1 MLAHDFSQFKS
12 SKMHKRVRDPAARTM
27 VHACAGALACPELV
41 HPFVCLC
48 AGLSRPTT
56 PARLT
61 HLTCARG
68 QWDAQRTA
76 GGGWRRASRLHRLR
90 LLEEIST
97 LLTNVEDNR

>member
-61 HLTCARG
+61 HLTCARPVG
-68 QWDAQRTA
+68 RAADGRRGMAARIASPSIEIA
-76 GGGWRRASRLHRLR
+76 GGD
-90 LLEEIST
+90 IDFT
-97 LLTNVEDNR
+97 YYVEDNR